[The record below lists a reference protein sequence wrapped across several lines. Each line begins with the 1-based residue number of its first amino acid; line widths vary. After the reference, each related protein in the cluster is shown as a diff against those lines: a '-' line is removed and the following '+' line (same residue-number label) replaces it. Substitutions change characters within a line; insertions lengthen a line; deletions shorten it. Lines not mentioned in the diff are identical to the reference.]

1 MKNQER
7 KEARRYDTPYRCR
20 ELTAGVYS
28 GYAED
33 KKKRAEE
40 TFAQEK
46 KFYPEKS
53 GYHIYFGD
61 IHGHSSLSDG
71 SPDIDAY
78 YQDIRDRE
86 KLDFCALT
94 DHDHGGVGS
103 SELFGEKWELTKRK
117 AAEYYEPGRFTTIL
131 GYERDSYP
139 WYNNLVVYYNSHE
152 GEMLRG
158 EVGGEMTKEELLAAL
173 RREDILLVPHDTY
186 NLTAGADLGSI
197 PETLFTPLIEVYSR
211 GDSAEYFG
219 NPCNGEVYR
228 CEGGFWQDALKRGAK
243 MGCIAASDDHFRGV
257 KGYEKNYRGIDAYA
271 GKTGVLA
278 EKNTLEAIFEA
289 LKARRCYGFMDGR
302 IWIDFR
308 INGHYMGEE
317 FSDRNDRSVYIRV
330 EADAPVK
337 TITVVKN
344 CRNYIET
351 RQTELMIFD
360 YRAER
365 ETDNYYLRVELADG
379 RFAWTSPIWITLE
392 KNK

>member
-158 EVGGEMTKEELLAAL
+158 EVDGEMTKEELLAAL

-289 LKARRCYGFMDGR
+289 LKARRCCPSGLWPR
-302 IWIDFR
+302 PW
-308 INGHYMGEE
+308 
-317 FSDRNDRSVYIRV
+317 
-330 EADAPVK
+330 A
-337 TITVVKN
+337 
-344 CRNYIET
+344 
-351 RQTELMIFD
+351 
-360 YRAER
+360 
-365 ETDNYYLRVELADG
+365 
-379 RFAWTSPIWITLE
+379 
-392 KNK
+392 

>member
-1 MKNQER
+1 
-7 KEARRYDTPYRCR
+7 
-20 ELTAGVYS
+20 
-28 GYAED
+28 
-33 KKKRAEE
+33 
-40 TFAQEK
+40 
-46 KFYPEKS
+46 
-53 GYHIYFGD
+53 
-61 IHGHSSLSDG
+61 
-71 SPDIDAY
+71 
-78 YQDIRDRE
+78 
-86 KLDFCALT
+86 
-94 DHDHGGVGS
+94 
-103 SELFGEKWELTKRK
+103 
-117 AAEYYEPGRFTTIL
+117 
-131 GYERDSYP
+131 
-139 WYNNLVVYYNSHE
+139 
-152 GEMLRG
+152 
-158 EVGGEMTKEELLAAL
+158 
-173 RREDILLVPHDTY
+173 
-186 NLTAGADLGSI
+186 
-197 PETLFTPLIEVYSR
+197 
-211 GDSAEYFG
+211 
-219 NPCNGEVYR
+219 
-228 CEGGFWQDALKRGAK
+228 

-379 RFAWTSPIWITLE
+379 RFAWTSPIWITME